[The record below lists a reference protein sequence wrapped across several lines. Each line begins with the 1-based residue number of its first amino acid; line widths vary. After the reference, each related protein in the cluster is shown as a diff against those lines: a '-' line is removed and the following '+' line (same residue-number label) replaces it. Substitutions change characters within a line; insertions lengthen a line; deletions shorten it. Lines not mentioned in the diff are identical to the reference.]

1 MATVR
6 LALLIGLIAVAP
18 ACHAADYPAA
28 CRGFAEFLRGDLQQP
43 IRPACVDGIYSKV
56 DIEFC
61 QPLMDLYQRQVQQY
75 VECLK
80 AENESIIATF
90 NAAAARFNCAQR
102 GIAY

>member
-1 MATVR
+1 MRILGIVALGAASIATPCR
-6 LALLIGLIAVAP
+6 G
-18 ACHAADYPAA
+18 ADYPAA
-28 CRGFAEFLRGDLQQP
+28 CKGFAEFLRGNLQQP
-43 IRPACVDGIYSKV
+43 VRPACVDGIYSKV

-90 NAAAARFNCAQR
+90 NAAASRFDCAQR
-102 GIAY
+102 GIAC